1 MDIAVSVNNGG
12 KVLDAGVYTVTAEI
26 NDINYTAATAEV
38 TFTVTQATPVAE
50 PDVDD
55 VILQE
60 GYKLGNVGI
69 SVKEGGT
76 AGVIVWDEPETL
88 LVKGDNEV
96 TWTFTPEDTVN
107 YTTLSGTV
115 TLTVGDDVLD
125 ELVLVSGPDK
135 TDYVAF
141 EEFDGTGML
150 LKAVF
155 NGGLKDQTFGVDKC
169 RVVIE
174 NDVDG
179 KMSAATTKVTVYY
192 GEKFVEIEVN
202 VSKITVTE
210 PVLEVTELEYNA
222 QIQTLPFEVGADEKY
237 YVKGGNTATDVGN
250 YNLEI
255 ELSDKVNYVWSS
267 GSSENLTIGWEITPV
282 SLCVE
287 IDVPEDLVYD
297 GYGKEA
303 TFRLVQGTLYGG
315 AQLTIVYEQ
324 NGKVIDGLPVNAGEY
339 DVVVKL
345 PDANNYR
352 FASSNTADM
361 TIAKKVVTI
370 KTNGDREKY
379 YDGKEVTLEELA
391 GNFTVSDGL
400 KVKVTVSGTVLNAG
414 SYKVTAVLDTANS
427 NYTSNEVS
435 YVYTVRKADRT
446 VNATMSVGYRFVTV
460 SVEGGNEGVEYSL
473 DGFDWQPLDGNIA
486 VELAAQYKVYVR
498 YAESENF
505 NVSAA
510 AELNANITK
519 DALMAYVEE
528 RFEGEIT
535 LADAKDVAYLETL
548 AEAAT
553 GENEEFDAKLAE
565 LSAKRAELVNG
576 ATNVVE
582 KALKA
587 GGALKGYAAAAV
599 AVAATL
605 GGISLIGAAVGLCV
619 KTRKG
624 GKKNEE
630 K

>member
-1 MDIAVSVNNGG
+1 
-12 KVLDAGVYTVTAEI
+12 
-26 NDINYTAATAEV
+26 
-38 TFTVTQATPVAE
+38 
-50 PDVDD
+50 
-55 VILQE
+55 
-60 GYKLGNVGI
+60 
-69 SVKEGGT
+69 
-76 AGVIVWDEPETL
+76 
-88 LVKGDNEV
+88 
-96 TWTFTPEDTVN
+96 
-107 YTTLSGTV
+107 
-115 TLTVGDDVLD
+115 
-125 ELVLVSGPDK
+125 
-135 TDYVAF
+135 
-141 EEFDGTGML
+141 
-150 LKAVF
+150 
-155 NGGLKDQTFGVDKC
+155 
-169 RVVIE
+169 
-174 NDVDG
+174 
-179 KMSAATTKVTVYY
+179 MSAATTKVTVYY

-222 QIQTLPFEVGADEKY
+222 QMQTLPFEVGADEKY

-267 GSSENLTIGWEITPV
+267 GSSKNLTIGWKITPV
-282 SLCVE
+282 SLGVE

-324 NGKVIDGLPVNAGEY
+324 NGKDIDGLPVNAGEY

-352 FASSNTADM
+352 FASSNTAVM

-553 GENEEFDAKLAE
+553 GESEEFDAKLAE